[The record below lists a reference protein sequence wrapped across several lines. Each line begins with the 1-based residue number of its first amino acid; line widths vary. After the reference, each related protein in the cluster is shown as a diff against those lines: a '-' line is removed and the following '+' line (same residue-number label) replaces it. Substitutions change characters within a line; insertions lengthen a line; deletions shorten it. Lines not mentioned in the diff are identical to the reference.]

1 MCCCRTIS
9 ISWSNTTF
17 GSTQRSN
24 SSFECGFCNAGVHT
38 ATNMWWKASLR
49 AETLSDPWRGPPPSR
64 ALSLTLPPCSLF
76 PYFLSASSEQGGG
89 GCCTE
94 KGFNKQGNGVRG
106 EKKWAGN
113 WKWGKKEQRAGFPLG
128 GEHPCV
134 GHPWAPWSMTQ
145 IWHPSYTPKLHHY
158 HMYGSPSPLIML
170 ITCPAPTDPKNGCI

>member
-1 MCCCRTIS
+1 MLQTPGHELIFAICIFWLNTLKCAFPGSFATDLLAWVNVTLFPISADAALASMCCCRTIS

-17 GSTQRSN
+17 GSVQRSN

-76 PYFLSASSEQGGG
+76 PYFLSAFSEQGGG

-113 WKWGKKEQRAGFPLG
+113 WK
-128 GEHPCV
+128 
-134 GHPWAPWSMTQ
+134 
-145 IWHPSYTPKLHHY
+145 
-158 HMYGSPSPLIML
+158 
-170 ITCPAPTDPKNGCI
+170 